1 MRTARTRLDRFISAR
16 SGVSRRG
23 VRQLLAQ
30 GRVSVDGSPATT
42 INQVIGEFSRVVM
55 DEQVLQANTPVYLML
70 HKPVGV
76 VSATRDD
83 HHPTVIDLL
92 HRADR
97 CSLHIAGRLDFNSSG
112 LLLLTNDGRWSR
124 RLSSP
129 DAGIYKRYR
138 VKVEQPLG
146 RDYIE
151 AFAAGMQF
159 DYEGI
164 TTRPARLRIISDH
177 VAEVALVEGR
187 YHQIRRM
194 FGRFNNRVLALH
206 RFAVGNLQLDP
217 TLQPGQSRALNPLEL
232 DNSAAK
238 SMAEQATRDDGHG
251 SCEIPEPV
259 CSGRGRLT
267 GR

>member
-1 MRTARTRLDRFISAR
+1 VRTARTRLDRFISAR

-30 GRVSVDGSPATT
+30 GRVSVDGRPATA

-129 DAGIYKRYR
+129 DARIYKRYR
-138 VKVEQPLG
+138 VTVEKPLG
-146 RDYIE
+146 PHYVD
-151 AFAAGMQF
+151 AFARGMYF
-159 DYEGI
+159 PYEGI
-164 TTRPARLRIISDH
+164 TTRPARLTIISEH
-177 VAEVALVEGR
+177 IAEVWLLEGR
-187 YHQIRRM
+187 YHQLRRM
-194 FGRFNNRVLALH
+194 FGRFDNRVVALH

-217 TLQPGQSRALNPLEL
+217 TLQSGQSRALSPLEL
-232 DNSAAK
+232 DNSAAE
-238 SMAEQATRDDGHG
+238 SLAE
-251 SCEIPEPV
+251 
-259 CSGRGRLT
+259 
-267 GR
+267 